1 MMDVVVIGGGPG
13 GYVAAIRAAQLGG
26 KVAVVEKDT
35 IGGVCL
41 NWGCVPTKAYLSDVK
56 TLVSARESSV
66 IRGGDFSIEFL
77 QMVDRKNRVVSDL
90 VHGIETLLE
99 SWKVRVIKGSG
110 LIVRPG
116 TVRVLESE
124 GRTQEISTQNI
135 ILATGSE
142 PRTISALAFDG
153 RTILSSNDALSLVTL
168 PKDMVIIGG
177 GAIGMEFATIFSHLG
192 TKIMVIEMM
201 PQILPTEDLEA
212 AKKLT
217 LEMKKKGIDILT
229 NSTVEGISVS
239 KKGANLKIKTPKGT
253 IVRDTEKV
261 LVVVGRKPHIP
272 FDAETLGL
280 ALRNGEIAVNSRMET
295 TIRGIFA
302 VGDVV
307 GGPLLAHVASK
318 EGVVAAENAMGQ
330 DAAMDYRVVPN
341 CIFTIPEIASVGLT
355 EKEARERGDVG
366 VGKFLLRASSRAV
379 AGGETEGFVK
389 IIGDRETGRIL
400 GAHIMGGDA
409 TNLISTMSI
418 AMKQNTTMTELAD
431 VIQAHPTFGE
441 ALTEAALDAY
451 NQAIHMPKKLVR

>member
-1 MMDVVVIGGGPG
+1 MDVVVIGGGPG
-13 GYVAAIRAAQLGG
+13 GYVAAIRTAQLGG
-26 KVAVVEKDT
+26 KVALLEKDT

-56 TLVSARESSV
+56 TLTSARGSSV
-66 IRGGDFSIEFL
+66 IRGGNFSIEFM
-77 QMVDRKNRVVSDL
+77 QMVDRKNRVVSEL

-116 TVRVLESE
+116 TVRVLESK
-124 GRTQEISTQNI
+124 GGTQEISTQNI

-153 RTILSSNDALSLVTL
+153 RTILSSNDALSLVAL
-168 PKDMVIIGG
+168 PRDMVIIGG

-192 TKIMVIEMM
+192 TKIMVVEMM
-201 PQILPTEDLEA
+201 PQILPTEDPEA

-217 LEMKKKGIDILT
+217 LEMKKKGIQILT
-229 NSTVEGISVS
+229 NSAVDGVS
-239 KKGANLKIKTPKGT
+239 LNKKGASLKIKTPQGT

-272 FDAETLGL
+272 SDAETLGL
-280 ALRNGEIAVNSRMET
+280 SLKNGEIVVNSRMET

-302 VGDVV
+302 VGDIV

-318 EGVVAAENAMGQ
+318 EGVIAAENAMGR

-355 EKEARERGDVG
+355 EKEARERGDVR

-409 TNLISTMSI
+409 TNLISTMSLAI
-418 AMKQNTTMTELAD
+418 KQNATMTELAD

-441 ALTEAALDAY
+441 ALNEAALDAY
-451 NQAIHMPKKLVR
+451 NQAIHMPKKLVH

>member
-1 MMDVVVIGGGPG
+1 MDVVVIGGGPG
-13 GYVAAIRAAQLGG
+13 GYVAAIRTAQLGG
-26 KVAVVEKDT
+26 KVALLEKDT

-56 TLVSARESSV
+56 TLTSARGSSV
-66 IRGGDFSIEFL
+66 IRGGNFSIEFM
-77 QMVDRKNRVVSDL
+77 QMVDRKNRVVSEL

-116 TVRVLESE
+116 TVRVLESK
-124 GRTQEISTQNI
+124 GGTQEISTQNI

-142 PRTISALAFDG
+142 PRAISALAFDG
-153 RTILSSNDALSLVTL
+153 RTILSSNDALSLVAL

-192 TKIMVIEMM
+192 TKIMVVEMM

-217 LEMKKKGIDILT
+217 LEMKKKGIQILT
-229 NSTVEGISVS
+229 NATVDGVS
-239 KKGANLKIKTPKGT
+239 LDKKGPNLKIKTPQGT

-272 FDAETLGL
+272 SDAETLGL
-280 ALRNGEIAVNSRMET
+280 SLKNGEIVVNSRMET

-302 VGDVV
+302 VGDIV

-318 EGVVAAENAMGQ
+318 EGVIAAENAMGR

-355 EKEARERGDVG
+355 EKEARERGDVR

-409 TNLISTMSI
+409 TNLISTMSLAI
-418 AMKQNTTMTELAD
+418 KQNATMTELAD

-441 ALTEAALDAY
+441 ALNEAALDAY
-451 NQAIHMPKKLVR
+451 NQAIHMPKKLVH